1 MWIMIPGGF
10 YSIVQ
15 KHEDVK
21 DGMLTIRARVEND
34 LIVLRQF
41 IPSLS
46 EIVTSENSDYR
57 FRARA
62 HRVDVSYALLKIG
75 MTVDYSNFK
84 DTVLRVQGQE
94 RANTYTS
101 VWSVLRDLQTPPDAE
116 NL

>member
-46 EIVTSENSDYR
+46 EIVTSESSDYR

-62 HRVDVSYALLKIG
+62 HRVDFSFALMKIG
-75 MTVDYSNFK
+75 MTVDYDNFK
-84 DTVLRVQGQE
+84 TRVLKVQGQE
-94 RANTYTS
+94 RAS
-101 VWSVLRDLQTPPDAE
+101 VYAAIWESLRELQLPSATE
-116 NL
+116 NF